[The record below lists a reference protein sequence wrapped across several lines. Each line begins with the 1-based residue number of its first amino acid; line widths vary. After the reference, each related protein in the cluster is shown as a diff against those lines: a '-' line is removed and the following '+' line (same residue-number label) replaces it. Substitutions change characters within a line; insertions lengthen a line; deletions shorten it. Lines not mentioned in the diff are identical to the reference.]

1 METVNYGR
9 NMFYDT
15 GLGAQGYKSVYG
27 LNLQIVLKSW
37 SVCSWQAF
45 PA

>member
-1 METVNYGR
+1 MFSGMAWANVIKVVKVIKGR
-9 NMFYDT
+9 K
-15 GLGAQGYKSVYG
+15 LRILV
-27 LNLQIVLKSW
+27 VSW